1 MGVTEAQIGMPY
13 PDLFMK
19 YAVGALMAN
28 LVVAPLCFALRDRW
42 TTLRSNTGLDEAAP
56 YIGAI
61 GYVVA
66 IALFLRYASA
76 DMLTLGRC
84 LMFAPMIILTLKRGW
99 YGAASTVAICSIAL
113 QLTQRK
119 ELEPSLVSVQCVSSA
134 VIAAIL
140 LFGANTTQ
148 ANRSVDES
156 DSKAKALRKM
166 VKGQTNRMEEQF
178 RRSAAMI
185 DEMYEAMG
193 RAEEELKESGHRIDV
208 VRNYWS
214 SMKAYRNNL
223 KNLRQTFYPYLLD
236 KAGLRA
242 AILSGPLSQVLNGCE
257 VEYDA
262 VLTGP
267 AVELSNALQTSVYRL
282 AYESVC
288 VLLRA
293 GVPER
298 IAIRLRVGMNVRGVK
313 YAAMSVSGSVSPAG
327 GWRPALSVM
336 STGLTMD
343 GIDLVAAS
351 FQGRVKSSDHK
362 ITMLLLDDA
371 AHAGVDVDG
380 FEPVAAAMPM
390 HRGGANVIGLAFR
403 SPER

>member
-1 MGVTEAQIGMPY
+1 M
-13 PDLFMK
+13 
-19 YAVGALMAN
+19 
-28 LVVAPLCFALRDRW
+28 
-42 TTLRSNTGLDEAAP
+42 
-56 YIGAI
+56 
-61 GYVVA
+61 
-66 IALFLRYASA
+66 
-76 DMLTLGRC
+76 
-84 LMFAPMIILTLKRGW
+84 
-99 YGAASTVAICSIAL
+99 
-113 QLTQRK
+113 
-119 ELEPSLVSVQCVSSA
+119 
-134 VIAAIL
+134 
-140 LFGANTTQ
+140 
-148 ANRSVDES
+148 DES
-156 DSKAKALRKM
+156 DSKANALRKM

-193 RAEEELKESGHRIDV
+193 RAEDELKESGHRIDV

-298 IAIRLRVGMNVRGVK
+298 IAIRLRVGMNARGVK
-313 YAAMSVSGSVSPAG
+313 YAAMSVSGSVSAAG

-351 FQGRVKSSDHK
+351 FQGRVKSSAHK